1 MPTPIRLEWLRRL
14 YPGVNLLPEPAGSPP
29 NDAPDDDHQI
39 FVHDTLAAWDVCVD
53 VVYTSE
59 AYGTSLADQ
68 LGADHREVDRAR
80 DAMPIS
86 GSEIRTDVHA
96 HRQWLDP
103 VVYAHFVDRI
113 VLLGAESTGK
123 TTLTQALAA
132 HYDTAWIAECGRE
145 VYEAH
150 DGRLKPRHFVEI
162 SRGHRLREDEALCQP
177 GLHRYLFCDTNA
189 LTTAAFSYLM
199 TGTALP
205 EVLADADACKERYA
219 RVLVCDDELPF
230 EQDGWRANINVR
242 AVHQR
247 LLLYELSIRGIV
259 YQMLTGS
266 PEERLQQAIPYLES
280 R

>member
-1 MPTPIRLEWLRRL
+1 
-14 YPGVNLLPEPAGSPP
+14 
-29 NDAPDDDHQI
+29 
-39 FVHDTLAAWDVCVD
+39 VD